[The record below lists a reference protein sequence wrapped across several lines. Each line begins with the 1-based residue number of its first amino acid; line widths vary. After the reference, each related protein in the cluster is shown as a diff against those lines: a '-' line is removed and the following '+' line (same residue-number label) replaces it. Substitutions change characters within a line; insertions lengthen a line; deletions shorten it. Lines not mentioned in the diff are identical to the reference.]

1 MTGAL
6 LSPQHAPSL
15 QLRQVPPHLLSRYP
29 WLAYAL
35 RRMPAAALAEP
46 PAFPGAGPLSAA
58 RYTPAR
64 HPLQTQALGP
74 AAAPIPRPL
83 RAPRRGLRILAMDGG
98 GIRGLLEVEVLRR
111 IELELGRPI
120 AECFDL
126 IAGTSTG
133 GMITVALCARKS
145 LDEIAA
151 HYETIR
157 TAFQGQSAL
166 FAEVKRFTVG
176 ASHNT
181 AAAEAV
187 LQSFFRKES
196 GRGAGAGAGLGT
208 AAGAE
213 AGTGATPGSLHGA
226 EAGIAGAA
234 ASTGAAAA
242 GTPGAPAP
250 GVAGAPDGSAA
261 TGAAGLG
268 GPSSASAA
276 AAAAAAA
283 AEGNLHMSDLPPS
296 PKCFVVAASLSVTPP
311 LPYLFRSYELTAPAR
326 AFCEFVGTSNVYCHE
341 AVRATTAA
349 PTFYS
354 PAQLYGGAYCD
365 GAILANS
372 PVLVALCEAGML
384 WPGAH
389 IDCVVSIGTGTLT
402 PKPQAPNGVLHWVKT
417 MCELAMSGGM
427 PNKIAGSLVGADRFF
442 RFDAPGCGDW
452 DLVEMRLPELARMLE
467 EGRRYV
473 ARRAADGDFARLRAA
488 MGIRAGFPSPED
500 RPETSPYAQAAATSA
515 REAAGGGSGGSVAA
529 TGRPMVRVEGL
540 PGGHAAERDRGDAV
554 AHAHEAHAAGNEP
567 AAASPYEQ
575 AHMRHGGLPA
585 ALFARGMIM

>member
-1 MTGAL
+1 
-6 LSPQHAPSL
+6 
-15 QLRQVPPHLLSRYP
+15 
-29 WLAYAL
+29 
-35 RRMPAAALAEP
+35 MPVAALAEP
-46 PAFPGAGPLSAA
+46 PAFPGAGPSSAS

-64 HPLQTQALGP
+64 HPLLTHALSP
-74 AAAPIPRPL
+74 AVAPIPRPL

-120 AECFDL
+120 ADCFDL

-187 LQSFFRKES
+187 LQSFFRKEA
-196 GRGAGAGAGLGT
+196 GRAAGAGAGAGG
-208 AAGAE
+208 GAE
-213 AGTGATPGSLHGA
+213 AASGATPGSLHGG
-226 EAGIAGAA
+226 EGGIAGASG
-234 ASTGAAAA
+234 STGAAAA
-242 GTPGAPAP
+242 AAGAAPGAPASAT
-250 GVAGAPDGSAA
+250 AGAPDGSAA
-261 TGAAGLG
+261 
-268 GPSSASAA
+268 SSASASTA
-276 AAAAAAA
+276 AAHAAAA
-283 AEGNLHMSDLPPS
+283 AESNLHMSDLPPS

-427 PNKIAGSLVGADRFF
+427 PNKIAGSLVGAGRFF

-473 ARRAADGDFARLRAA
+473 ARRAADGEFARLRAA
-488 MGIRAGFPSPED
+488 MGIGPGFTAPEEGPD
-500 RPETSPYAQAAATSA
+500 ASPYAQAGTGA
-515 REAAGGGSGGSVAA
+515 REAAGGGSVAA
-529 TGRPMVRVEGL
+529 TGRPKVRVEGL
-540 PGGHAAERDRGDAV
+540 PGGHASERDRGDP
-554 AHAHEAHAAGNEP
+554 AAGNTRASKAADAAAGSVAAGAHEVDAAGEQP
-567 AAASPYEQ
+567 AAASPHEQ
-575 AHMRHGGLPA
+575 AHTRHGGLPA